1 MHKDRIRRILIRG
14 PNWIGDAVMSEPAIS
29 AVRRL
34 FPLAVI
40 TLLAKR
46 PVTELFAH
54 HPALHHSVVYD
65 DRGRHAGLS
74 GKWTLARALRRHR
87 FDLAILLQN
96 AFEAAVLAFLAGI
109 PRRYGYA
116 TDGRTLLLTDPV
128 LPPPHNAFRHQV
140 GYYWDLLKP
149 LGAEDQPPAPTLV
162 VTRQEELAMAARL
175 ADAGIAASDLLI
187 GLNPGSTYGAAKRWL
202 PDRYAEVADRLSE
215 RYASSGRTRVAVAI
229 LGAKGEEELGRS
241 IAARLKTR
249 SVVCS
254 GQTTVRELMAL
265 TKRCQIFITNDTGPM
280 HIAAAFSVP
289 TVAVFGPTDWRTTAP
304 FGGRFTVVRKEVACA
319 PCLLRECPIDHRC
332 MTQVTVED
340 VYEAAVRHELG
351 DGLASAS
358 IAQTPL
364 ASPEES
370 SVLRSQAS
378 VPNPESLPLA
388 GVTVFLD
395 RDGTLNYDTGFVK
408 APEELV
414 LLPGVPAALARLR
427 QAGARLVVL
436 TNQSGVGRGF
446 FSLRDLEAVHARLR
460 DLLAQHHV
468 VLDALYYCPHHP
480 DDQCL
485 CRKPRRGMVDQAVN
499 DHHVNL
505 SRAYLVGDQAR
516 DIELAHQVGIRS
528 VLVAT
533 GPAGP
538 EALKELQSQGI
549 TPDRTASSLAEA
561 AEWILEDAI
570 RDGRDRAELQLSPR
584 E

>member
-1 MHKDRIRRILIRG
+1 APHHIL
-14 PNWIGDAVMSEPAIS
+14 
-29 AVRRL
+29 
-34 FPLAVI
+34 
-40 TLLAKR
+40 
-46 PVTELFAH
+46 
-54 HPALHHSVVYD
+54 VYD

-74 GKWTLARALRRHR
+74 GKWTLARVLRRHR

-128 LPPPHNAFRHQV
+128 LPPPRHASRHQV

-149 LGAEDQPPAPTLV
+149 FGAEDRPPAPQLT

-175 ADAGIAASDLLI
+175 ADAGIAASDCLI

-215 RYASSGRTRVAVAI
+215 RYAGSGRTRVAVAI

-241 IAARLKTR
+241 IAARIKAK

-265 TKRCQIFITNDTGPM
+265 TKRCQLFLTNDTGPM

-304 FGGRFTVVRKEVACA
+304 FGGRFTVVRKEVTCA

-332 MTQVTVED
+332 MTHVTVED
-340 VYEAAVRHELG
+340 VYEAAVQQGSVGSPASGSLSPFPLSNPQESSIPRSKSSVPSR
-351 DGLASAS
+351 ASA
-358 IAQTPL
+358 
-364 ASPEES
+364 
-370 SVLRSQAS
+370 
-378 VPNPESLPLA
+378 PLA

-395 RDGTLNYDTGFVK
+395 RDGTLNHDTGFVK

-414 LLPGVPAALARLR
+414 LLPGVPEALARLR
-427 QAGARLVVL
+427 RAGARLIVL

-446 FSLRDLEAVHARLR
+446 FSLRDLEAIHARLR
-460 DLLAQHHV
+460 DVLAQHHV
-468 VLDALYYCPHHP
+468 ALDGLYYCPHHP
-480 DDQCL
+480 DEQCL
-485 CRKPRRGMVDQAVN
+485 CRKPRRGMVDQAVA
-499 DHHVNL
+499 DHQVDL
-505 SRAYLVGDQAR
+505 SRAYLVGDQVR

-528 VLVAT
+528 VLVTT

-538 EALKELQSQGI
+538 ETLTELQSRGMV
-549 TPDRTASSLAEA
+549 PDRTASSLAEA
-561 AEWILEDAI
+561 ADWILQDAVSA
-570 RDGRDRAELQLSPR
+570 GRAGSELQLSPR